1 MSRIEA
7 MRVHLA
13 ALNPLSVEILDES
26 HQHAGHA
33 GSREGGGHYLL
44 RIVSPQFIGKS
55 TITRHRMIYSAL
67 GAMMKREIHA
77 LNIQA
82 ITPDEV

>member
-13 ALNPLSVEILDES
+13 ALDPASLEIIDES

-55 TITRHRMIYSAL
+55 TITRHRMIYFAL

>member
-82 ITPDEV
+82 NTPDEV

>member
-44 RIVSPQFIGKS
+44 RIVSPQFIGKT
-55 TITRHRMIYSAL
+55 TIARHRMIYSAL

>member
-55 TITRHRMIYSAL
+55 TITRHRMIYFAL

-82 ITPDEV
+82 NTPDEV

>member
-55 TITRHRMIYSAL
+55 TIARHRMIYSAL

>member
-1 MSRIEA
+1 MNRIEA
-7 MRVHLA
+7 MRAHLA

-55 TITRHRMIYSAL
+55 TITRHRMIYFAL